1 MKGSP
6 DQTLRE
12 RILNSA
18 PFLNGSSFTVARM
31 KSQLGCPNRTGVAN
45 ALDRLVYDSL
55 VVRSKKK
62 RGRQLVYF
70 YKKKDQQV
78 INILSDAWVS
88 TPTSSEFTPEYF

>member
-1 MKGSP
+1 
-6 DQTLRE
+6 
-12 RILNSA
+12 
-18 PFLNGSSFTVARM
+18 
-31 KSQLGCPNRTGVAN
+31 
-45 ALDRLVYDSL
+45 L